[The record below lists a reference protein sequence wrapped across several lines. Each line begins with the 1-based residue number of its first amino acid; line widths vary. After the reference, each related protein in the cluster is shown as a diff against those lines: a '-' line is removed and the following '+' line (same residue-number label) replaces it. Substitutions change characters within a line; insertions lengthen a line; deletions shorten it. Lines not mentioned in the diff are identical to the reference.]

1 MSDNFSENYMIKRLE
16 QIQNKGLY
24 ELNKIEKNY
33 DELKDVFYELT
44 KQYEIKKMEEEKNLD
59 SNLNEMINQIISEEH
74 NNSINYINNIFN
86 KYNKNNCISS
96 ISDQANIK
104 KMVDNIE
111 IDLKKIISNLDNKTQ
126 NLKSE
131 KNNNIENINI
141 EMKNEINN
149 VIKKINDTS
158 LDLLVSNSDK
168 ANAIQD
174 IIKIYL
180 NKFKVSKSEFNEFEE
195 KITKLISELLEK
207 VVLLKKGQ

>member
-1 MSDNFSENYMIKRLE
+1 MLDNFSENYMIKKLD
-16 QIQNKGLY
+16 QIQNKGLND
-24 ELNKIEKNY
+24 LNKIEKNY

-44 KQYEIKKMEEEKNLD
+44 KQYEIKKMEEGKNLD

-180 NKFKVSKSEFNEFEE
+180 NKFKGSKSEFNEFEE
-195 KITKLISELLEK
+195 KITKLISELLDK
-207 VVLLKKGQ
+207 VILLKK

>member
-1 MSDNFSENYMIKRLE
+1 MLDNFSENYLIKKLE
-16 QIQNKGLY
+16 QIQNKGLND
-24 ELNKIEKNY
+24 LNKIEKKY

-44 KQYEIKKMEEEKNLD
+44 KQYEIKKMNEEKNLD

-86 KYNKNNCISS
+86 KYNTSNCISS
-96 ISDQANIK
+96 IPEQINIK
-104 KMVDNIE
+104 KIVDNIE

-126 NLKSE
+126 SLKSE

-195 KITKLISELLEK
+195 KITKLISELLDK
-207 VVLLKKGQ
+207 VILLKKQ

>member
-1 MSDNFSENYMIKRLE
+1 MLDNFSENYMIKKLD
-16 QIQNKGLY
+16 QIQNKGLND
-24 ELNKIEKNY
+24 LNKIEKNY

-195 KITKLISELLEK
+195 KITKLISELLDK
-207 VVLLKKGQ
+207 VILLKK

>member
-1 MSDNFSENYMIKRLE
+1 MLDSFSENYMIKKLD
-16 QIQNKGLY
+16 QIQNKGLND
-24 ELNKIEKNY
+24 LNKIEKNY
-33 DELKDVFYELT
+33 DELKDIFYELT

-96 ISDQANIK
+96 ISDQTNIK

-180 NKFKVSKSEFNEFEE
+180 NKFKGSKSEFNEFEE
-195 KITKLISELLEK
+195 KITKLISELLDK
-207 VVLLKKGQ
+207 VILLKK

>member
-1 MSDNFSENYMIKRLE
+1 MLDNFSENYMIKKLD
-16 QIQNKGLY
+16 QIQNKGLND
-24 ELNKIEKNY
+24 LNKIEKNY
-33 DELKDVFYELT
+33 DDLKDVFYELT

-180 NKFKVSKSEFNEFEE
+180 NKFKGSKSEFNEFEE
-195 KITKLISELLEK
+195 KITKLISELLDK
-207 VVLLKKGQ
+207 VILLKK

>member
-1 MSDNFSENYMIKRLE
+1 
-16 QIQNKGLY
+16 
-24 ELNKIEKNY
+24 
-33 DELKDVFYELT
+33 
-44 KQYEIKKMEEEKNLD
+44 
-59 SNLNEMINQIISEEH
+59 MINQIISEEH

-180 NKFKVSKSEFNEFEE
+180 NKFKGSKSEFNEFEE
-195 KITKLISELLEK
+195 KITKLISELLDK
-207 VVLLKKGQ
+207 VILLKK

>member
-1 MSDNFSENYMIKRLE
+1 MLDNFSENYMIKKLD
-16 QIQNKGLY
+16 QIQNKGLND
-24 ELNKIEKNY
+24 LNKIEKNY

-180 NKFKVSKSEFNEFEE
+180 NKFKGSKSEFNEFEE
-195 KITKLISELLEK
+195 KITKLISELLDR
-207 VVLLKKGQ
+207 VILLKK

>member
-1 MSDNFSENYMIKRLE
+1 MLDNFSENYMIKKLD
-16 QIQNKGLY
+16 QIQNKGLND
-24 ELNKIEKNY
+24 LNKIEKNY

-180 NKFKVSKSEFNEFEE
+180 NKFKGSKSEFNEFEE
-195 KITKLISELLEK
+195 KITKLISELLDK
-207 VVLLKKGQ
+207 VILLKK

>member
-1 MSDNFSENYMIKRLE
+1 MLDNFSENYMIKKLD
-16 QIQNKGLY
+16 QIQNKGLND
-24 ELNKIEKNY
+24 LNKIEKNY

-96 ISDQANIK
+96 ISEQANIK

-180 NKFKVSKSEFNEFEE
+180 NKFKGSKSEFNEFEE
-195 KITKLISELLEK
+195 KITKLISELLDK
-207 VVLLKKGQ
+207 VILLKK